1 MKPSLRKGKLTTWKD
16 DQGFGFIKATDCSK
30 DIYLHIS
37 QLKGMSRRPKVGD
50 TIIYELKT
58 KEDGKLC
65 ASNASIEGVAP
76 QPLSKY
82 QQRKKNRLLQ
92 TVIGIPVLA
101 VVAILSMKYS
111 DGNSQESRNN
121 RPPSPSRV
129 APTTS
134 VAKPGCKIK
143 GNISIT
149 TGDKLYHLPG
159 MEDYESTRIS
169 PQHGER
175 WFCTEQ
181 EAIAAGWRKAPR

>member
-1 MKPSLRKGKLTTWKD
+1 MKPSLHKGKLTTWKD
-16 DQGFGFIKATDCSK
+16 DRGFGFIKPNDGSK

-37 QLKGMSRRPKVGD
+37 QLKGISRRPKVGD

-65 ASNASIEGVAP
+65 ASNASIEGVAL

-82 QQRKKNRLLQ
+82 QERKKNKFLQ
-92 TVIGIPVLA
+92 TVIGIPVMA
-101 VVAILSMKYS
+101 VVAILSMIFNG
-111 DGNSQESRNN
+111 GNSQESRNN
-121 RPPSPSRV
+121 RPSTPSTV
-129 APTTS
+129 VPTTS
-134 VAKPGCKIK
+134 TKPGCKIK

-149 TGDKLYHLPG
+149 TGNRLYHLPG
-159 MEDYESTRIS
+159 MEDYDSTIID
-169 PQHGER
+169 PIKGER

>member
-1 MKPSLRKGKLTTWKD
+1 MESSLRKGKITTWKD
-16 DQGFGFIKATDCSK
+16 DRGFGFIKSPDGSK

-58 KEDGKLC
+58 DADGKLR

-82 QQRKKNRLLQ
+82 QQRKKNKFLQ
-92 TVIGIPVLA
+92 TVIGIPVMA
-101 VVAILSMKYS
+101 TVALFSMIFNGGY
-111 DGNSQESRNN
+111 SQESRNN
-121 RPPSPSRV
+121 RPATPIRAVPSTLIP
-129 APTTS
+129 
-134 VAKPGCKIK
+134 KPGCKIK
-143 GNISIT
+143 GNISIS
-149 TGDKLYHLPG
+149 TGAKLYHLPG
-159 MEDYESTRIS
+159 MEDYEITRID
-169 PQHGER
+169 PIKGER